1 MPITRRRVV
10 LASGLALLSG
20 CTSGE
25 TEQTR
30 EGTSI
35 TKTRRGTSVTE
46 TRRETATTETQQE
59 NTTTQTSKPDVL
71 DPDVN
76 LQFGESHVDTDLEIT
91 VDSPTIE
98 TEFESDGETHEMPEG
113 EALAF
118 AHIEFYNTH
127 SDEMRPIDGPIFTLV
142 DDETPIIETHS
153 VEHPDADPSI
163 RTRNVDD
170 IPTTGRWGS
179 HGSVVDSDER
189 RHDTAVFEVAEA
201 IDPSGLSIAYESDRI
216 HDDRFGDKV
225 VEWSR

>member
-10 LASGLALLSG
+10 LASGVALLSG
-20 CTSGE
+20 CTSSE

-30 EGTSI
+30 RGTS
-35 TKTRRGTSVTE
+35 TTETRRGTSVTE
-46 TRRETATTETQQE
+46 MRRETASTETQQE

-71 DPDVN
+71 DPDVS

-98 TEFESDGETHEMPEG
+98 TGFESDGETYEMPEG

-118 AHIEFYNTH
+118 AHVEFYNTH
-127 SDEMRPIDGPIFTLV
+127 ADELRPIDGPIFTLV
-142 DDETPIIETHS
+142 DGETPIRETHS
-153 VEHPDADPSI
+153 VEHPDAHPSI

-179 HGSVVDSDER
+179 HGSIVDPGER
-189 RHDTAVFEVAEA
+189 RDGTAVFEVPESV
-201 IDPSGLSIAYESDRI
+201 DPSGLSIAYESDRI
-216 HDDRFGDKV
+216 HDDRFGDVV